1 MCILYFYIYIVLFA
15 LIYVASPQSN
25 AKSLV
30 IHLQQNATSLGPPK
44 VQKSTKIE
52 IPFESSYFSSD
63 LLPSRQLTY
72 PTWGKGKSSTQKCLG
87 RGYVSF
93 PGGYI
98 PNLTNGNSPLKSSTP
113 ENLQINV
120 GFGTNW
126 KIAILRLSQTVISA
140 KWPWHPRYRTTTC
153 DLDKLFFTHST
164 MVYSLM
170 CRIVFCCCRLYISKQ
185 SLGIFGSD

>member
-1 MCILYFYIYIVLFA
+1 MCIIYISIYLVLFA

-25 AKSLV
+25 EKSMVICNKMQHHWALQRSKNLQKSKSLLNRSTF
-30 IHLQQNATSLGPPK
+30 HLIFYPPGN
-44 VQKSTKIE
+44 QH
-52 IPFESSYFSSD
+52 IPPGEKENQ
-63 LLPSRQLTY
+63 R
-72 PTWGKGKSSTQKCLG
+72 LG
-87 RGYVSF
+87 RGYVSS
-93 PGGYI
+93 PAGYI

-113 ENLQINV
+113 ENLQINL